1 MCSVC
6 LCVCWRRG
14 SGRKE
19 GRGRT
24 RDWYRTRER
33 WTRWKRR
40 GGVGGS
46 KGLVPQQVKSIFLTS
61 SSTTAPLSLDAEC
74 WLGRVCL
81 CPLPKSTKTA
91 TLLQKFTQG
100 LHKKLFY
107 SDCPLKKKKN
117 SEKQTAEV
125 PNYIQNKYISL
136 NVLMGDDEA
145 EDDPAERDAAV
156 VMGENRAAA
165 AFMFHSLH
173 LISPSVNLHCSVNMI
188 LSQHSPNKPFPY
200 TSPSRLPIS
209 LSIQQCGAV
218 LNSYA
223 ALCIFSVALSPRGAK
238 AHLLAGLV
246 WQSWLRHIQ
255 NSTLA

>member
-1 MCSVC
+1 M
-6 LCVCWRRG
+6 L
-14 SGRKE
+14 
-19 GRGRT
+19 T
-24 RDWYRTRER
+24 RQ
-33 WTRWKRR
+33 
-40 GGVGGS
+40 G
-46 KGLVPQQVKSIFLTS
+46 
-61 SSTTAPLSLDAEC
+61 LSLSPSKKHQDCNLITKVYPRTSQETF
-74 WLGRVCL
+74 LFRL
-81 CPLPKSTKTA
+81 ST
-91 TLLQKFTQG
+91 
-100 LHKKLFY
+100 
-107 SDCPLKKKKN
+107 KKKKN

-125 PNYIQNKYISL
+125 PNYIQNKYMSL

-188 LSQHSPNKPFPY
+188 LSQHSPNKPFPF

>member
-14 SGRKE
+14 SGRRE

-61 SSTTAPLSLDAEC
+61 SSTTAPLSLDEC

-107 SDCPLKKKKN
+107 SDCPLKKKKKQWKTN
-117 SEKQTAEV
+117 SGSPKLHSEQIYIFECFDGRWWSGRRPSWTWCCGCNGWESCCCSIYV
-125 PNYIQNKYISL
+125 P
-136 NVLMGDDEA
+136 
-145 EDDPAERDAAV
+145 
-156 VMGENRAAA
+156 
-165 AFMFHSLH
+165 
-173 LISPSVNLHCSVNMI
+173 
-188 LSQHSPNKPFPY
+188 
-200 TSPSRLPIS
+200 
-209 LSIQQCGAV
+209 
-218 LNSYA
+218 
-223 ALCIFSVALSPRGAK
+223 LSPFNITI
-238 AHLLAGLV
+238 
-246 WQSWLRHIQ
+246 S
-255 NSTLA
+255 

>member
-1 MCSVC
+1 M
-6 LCVCWRRG
+6 L
-14 SGRKE
+14 
-19 GRGRT
+19 T
-24 RDWYRTRER
+24 RQ
-33 WTRWKRR
+33 
-40 GGVGGS
+40 G
-46 KGLVPQQVKSIFLTS
+46 
-61 SSTTAPLSLDAEC
+61 LSLSPSKKHQDCNLITKVYPRTSQETF
-74 WLGRVCL
+74 LFRL
-81 CPLPKSTKTA
+81 ST
-91 TLLQKFTQG
+91 
-100 LHKKLFY
+100 
-107 SDCPLKKKKN
+107 KKKKN

-125 PNYIQNKYISL
+125 PSYIQNKYISL

-188 LSQHSPNKPFPY
+188 LSQHSPNKPFPF

>member
-1 MCSVC
+1 ME
-6 LCVCWRRG
+6 G
-14 SGRKE
+14 GKAE
-19 GRGRT
+19 GGRGIDIAQECGGPGERGEEEWVVA
-24 RDWYRTRER
+24 RDLSR
-33 WTRWKRR
+33 
-40 GGVGGS
+40 S
-46 KGLVPQQVKSIFLTS
+46 KLNLS
-61 SSTTAPLSLDAEC
+61 SSLLLRP
-74 WLGRVCL
+74 RPL
-81 CPLPKSTKTA
+81 CPWMLSADSAGFVFVPFQKAPRLQPYYKSLPKD
-91 TLLQKFTQG
+91 FTRNF
-100 LHKKLFY
+100 FY

-188 LSQHSPNKPFPY
+188 LSQHSPNKPFPF